1 MRWLLG
7 ALPVLACGA
16 MMLLVCVPML
26 LDRKHGGRK
35 QADTGETVAALH
47 EEISRL
53 RAERA
58 AAVGSDT
65 HV

>member
-26 LDRKHGGRK
+26 LGRKHGGRE
-35 QADTGETVAALH
+35 QADTSQAVAALH

-53 RAERA
+53 RAERTA
-58 AAVGSDT
+58 DVGRDT
-65 HV
+65 RV